1 MGHTTETI
9 FLLNLFFSIRLL
21 AFHLAIYGKSNQN
34 PPSLSLETTFPT
46 QLKGSCICETEI
58 SARMEALVCIL
69 KDGIIV
75 ENSVRLKK

>member
-9 FLLNLFFSIRLL
+9 FLLNLFFPIRLL

-46 QLKGSCICETEI
+46 QLKGSHICGSEI
-58 SARMEALVCIL
+58 SAR
-69 KDGIIV
+69 V
-75 ENSVRLKK
+75 EGFGLFLERRDYNGK